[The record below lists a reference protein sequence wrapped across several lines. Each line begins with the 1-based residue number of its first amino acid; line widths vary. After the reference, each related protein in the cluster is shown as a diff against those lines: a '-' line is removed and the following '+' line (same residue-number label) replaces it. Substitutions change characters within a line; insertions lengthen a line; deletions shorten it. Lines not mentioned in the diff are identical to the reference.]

1 MLKNSHDVV
10 VYCAGRD
17 HAKAGFESCACD
29 YFGRDRHVYWAGYID
44 QLIRIADE
52 MLARLS

>member
-44 QLIRIADE
+44 QIIRMADAL
-52 MLARLS
+52 LARVS